1 MVNVANQDTGSPIKK
16 KPLNTLRADELHTIF
31 TSNKNPEGT
40 PLKVTE
46 DYLSVS
52 SVPIDSYLTPNYP
65 YKITNNNSMEKTMDG
80 AWKRFEIQLKVDEEA
95 KRR

>member
-1 MVNVANQDTGSPIKK
+1 M
-16 KPLNTLRADELHTIF
+16 
-31 TSNKNPEGT
+31 NKNPESS
-40 PLKVTE
+40 PLKNTE

-80 AWKRFEIQLKVDEEA
+80 AWKRFEIQLKIDEES